1 MDELIRGTTPTVIIQ
16 FRKLN
21 VSTITTAY
29 LVMKADSVTTVEKT
43 LAEATVDTE
52 EENNDIRWT

>member
-29 LVMKADSVTTVEKT
+29 LVMKADGVTTVEKT
-43 LAEATVDTE
+43 LAEATIDTE